1 MSPESEAGNFAK
13 NPAQLIPIS
22 RYNVLYS
29 HGSDA
34 LTGFTCLLGGP
45 AFSEFHWQ
53 KLVNGLR
60 RRVGQDFSFTASFA
74 YFVESPHSLTSD
86 ELKQLEALLQAKAT
100 TRQDGANMLLV
111 VPRLG
116 TQSPWSSKA
125 TDIAHR
131 CGLASINRIERGTL
145 FQLLADHVDEDARS
159 RIKPLIHDRMTQT
172 VLAGLEAAEALFE
185 HHNARPLVFTDLS
198 ENPKQALEK
207 ANRELGLALSAA
219 EIDYLIN
226 AYLKLGR
233 NPTDAELMMFAQAN
247 SEHCRHKIFNASWTL
262 NGEDKDLSLFAMIRN
277 THAKSPQGVLSAY
290 HDNSAVIE
298 GRRSERFFPRPD
310 NGEYAFVDEELGIQ
324 IKVETHNHPT
334 AISPFPGAATGSGGE
349 IRDEA
354 ATGRGARPKAGLTG
368 FSVSNLLLPSRTREW
383 EENSG
388 KPDRIASALDIMIE
402 GPVGAASFNN
412 EFGRPALCG
421 YFRTFEQ
428 TIGGRLWGYHK
439 PIMLAGGMGNIR
451 PGLVE
456 KLRLSEG
463 AAVIVLGGPAMLIG
477 LGGGAASSVG
487 SGQGCEE
494 LDFASVQRGN
504 PEMQRRCQEV
514 IDRCCAMADNNPIVS
529 IHDVGAGGL
538 SNALPELLNDSER
551 GGVLELREIPSTD
564 SGMSPMEIWC
574 NESQERY
581 VLGIEH
587 DRLQEFEF
595 LCKRERCPYA
605 VLGVVTNERKL
616 RLNDALLN
624 DTPVDMP
631 LEVLLGKTPKMHRD
645 AVSDAVQPGG
655 CQLPDSDLESDLLNV
670 MRFPAVASKS
680 FLITIGDRSVGGL
693 VARDQMVGPW
703 QVPVA
708 DSAVTLHSF
717 HGYAGEAMA
726 IGERTPLAVVN
737 SPAAARMAVAEA
749 LTNIASAPI
758 EKLSHVRLS
767 ANWMA
772 AAGEKGQDAALYE
785 AVQTVGMELCPAL
798 GIAIPVGKDSLSL
811 KTDWQDG
818 QQAKHMLAPVSLVI
832 TAFAPVTD
840 ARLSLTP
847 ELKISAEPSRLLLID
862 LGRGADRLGGSCL
875 EQVHEM
881 FSEQVPDLDSA
892 ADLAGFFAA
901 IQELIAKRQLLAYHD
916 RSDGGLITTLCEMAF
931 AGRTGLSLSFD
942 PSLAMDADRLRAR
955 LFAEEPGAVI
965 QVAESQLQNVVDCFT
980 KHGLQD
986 LLLDIGEPVKG
997 HRLCIDAGGSRYLES
1012 DLRELHQAW
1021 SETSYEIQ
1029 KLRDHPDCANEEFA
1043 RALDWDQPYLNPK
1056 LSFDP
1061 QQSPVSP
1068 QILSGVKPAVAILRE
1083 QGVNG
1088 QIEMAAA
1095 FDAAG
1100 FRAVDVHMSDLLEGR
1115 SELAS
1120 FQGFVACGGFSYGDV
1135 LGAGRGWAASV
1146 LFQSQLRD
1154 QFAAFFAREDRFVLG
1169 VCNGCQMLSALQ
1181 EIIPGSEGWPGFV
1194 ANRSG
1199 QFEARLS
1206 LVKIVESPSLFFAGM
1221 AGSLL
1226 PVVTAHGEG
1235 LAQFLADQTAQSPIA
1250 LRYVDANGNVAFE
1263 YPQNPNGSPDG
1274 VTGLCNND
1282 GRITIMMP
1290 HPERSLRSVNFSWAP
1305 QDWPEKSPWQQMFLN
1320 ARHWVGQ

>member
-1 MSPESEAGNFAK
+1 MRFN
-13 NPAQLIPIS
+13 
-22 RYNVLYS
+22 RYNMGCKY
-29 HGSDA
+29 GSDA
-34 LTGFTCLLGGP
+34 LSEFTCLLGGP
-45 AFSEFHWQ
+45 AFSEFHMQ
-53 KLVNGLR
+53 KLVDGLR
-60 RRVGQDFSFTASFA
+60 QRTGRGFLFTAQFI
-74 YFVESPHSLTSD
+74 YFVESPQPPSKEALG
-86 ELKQLEALLQAKAT
+86 QLEALLKAEQLT
-100 TRQDGANMLLV
+100 GTDPAGELLV

-131 CGLASINRIERGTL
+131 CGLEAISRIERGTL
-145 FQLLADHVDEDARS
+145 FHLTEDMLEPQVADV
-159 RIKPLIHDRMTQT
+159 IKAFFHDRMTQT
-172 VLAGLEAAEALFE
+172 VLSDLDEARALFG
-185 HHNARPLVFTDLS
+185 HHSARPLGITDLAVDAA
-198 ENPKQALEK
+198 QALEK
-207 ANRELGLALSAA
+207 ANRELGLALSAS
-219 EIDYLIN
+219 EIDYLIS
-226 AYLKLGR
+226 AYQKMGR

-262 NGEDKDLSLFAMIRN
+262 DGEPQALSLFSMIRN
-277 THAKSPQGVLSAY
+277 THAQNPTGVLSAY
-290 HDNSAVIE
+290 HDNSAVIA
-298 GRRSERFFPRPD
+298 GRRSERFFPAPAS
-310 NGEYAFVDEELGIQ
+310 GEYGYLDEDLGIQ

-368 FSVSNLLLPSRTREW
+368 FSVSNLLLPGRQHDW

-412 EFGRPALCG
+412 EFGRPALTG

-428 TIGGRLWGYHK
+428 SIGGRLWGYHK

-451 PGLVE
+451 SGHIE

-487 SGQGCEE
+487 SGQGNEE

-514 IDRCCAMADNNPIVS
+514 IDRCCALGDTNPIIS

-551 GGVLELREIPSTD
+551 GGVLELREIPSSD
-564 SGMSPMEIWC
+564 GAMSPMEIWC

-581 VLGIEH
+581 VLGIEP
-587 DRLQEFEF
+587 DRLAEFEA
-595 LCKRERCPYA
+595 LCQRERCPYA
-605 VLGVVTNERKL
+605 VLGTATSERQL
-616 RLNDALLN
+616 RLTDSLLQKP
-624 DTPVDMP
+624 PVDMP

-645 AVSDAVQPGG
+645 ATTAVVKPEAVSLGQASLQD
-655 CQLPDSDLESDLLNV
+655 DLLSV
-670 MRFPAVASKS
+670 LRFPAVGSKS

-717 HGYAGEAMA
+717 HGYHGEAMA
-726 IGERTPLAVVN
+726 VGERTPLAVVN
-737 SPAAARMAVAEA
+737 SPAAARMAVTEA
-749 LTNIASAPI
+749 VTNIASAPI
-758 EKLSHVRLS
+758 ASLSDVRLS

-772 AAGEKGQDAALYE
+772 AAGEQGQDAALYE
-785 AVQTVGMELCPAL
+785 AVKAVGMELCPAL

-811 KTDWQDG
+811 KTDWTDG
-818 QQAKHMLAPVSLVI
+818 QQSRHMLAPVSLVI

-840 ARLSLTP
+840 ARLAVTP
-847 ELKISAEPSRLLLID
+847 QLKRDDTSRLLLID

-875 EQVHEM
+875 EQVHGV
-881 FSEQVPDLDSA
+881 FSDQVPDLENASE
-892 ADLAGFFAA
+892 LAGFFAA
-901 IQELIAKRQLLAYHD
+901 IQELIAAEKILAYHD

-931 AGRTGLSLSFD
+931 AGRCGLKLSFGQAAGFD
-942 PSLAMDADRLRAR
+942 EHSLRAR

-965 QVAESQLQNVVDCFT
+965 QVTESNRQTVLACFA
-980 KHGLQD
+980 KHGIDALVE
-986 LLLDIGEPVKG
+986 DIGAPASG
-997 HRLCIDAGGSRYLES
+997 HTLSLEVGGRKTLEC
-1012 DLRELHQAW
+1012 DLRKLHQAW

-1029 KLRDHPDCANEEFA
+1029 KLRDHPKCAEEEFN
-1043 RALDWDQPYLNPK
+1043 RTLEWNQPFLKTALTFNPHE
-1056 LSFDP
+1056 
-1061 QQSPVSP
+1061 QSVAPAVVS
-1068 QILSGVKPAVAILRE
+1068 GKKPAIAILRE

-1095 FDAAG
+1095 FDAVG
-1100 FRAVDVHMSDLLEGR
+1100 FRAVDVHMSDLLEKR
-1115 SELAS
+1115 SDLS
-1120 FQGFVACGGFSYGDV
+1120 QFQGLVACGGFSYGDV
-1135 LGAGRGWAASV
+1135 LGAGRGWAASI
-1146 LFQSQLRD
+1146 LFQAQLRD
-1154 QFAAFFAREDRFVLG
+1154 QFAAFFERDDRFALG
-1169 VCNGCQMLSALQ
+1169 VCNGCQMLSALKD
-1181 EIIPGSEGWPGFV
+1181 IIPGTESWPEFI

-1206 LVKIVESPSLFFAGM
+1206 LVKVTDSASLFFKGM

-1226 PVVTAHGEG
+1226 PVATAHGEG
-1235 LAQFLADQTAQSPIA
+1235 RAQFQQPSSSPATVA
-1250 LRYVDANGNVAFE
+1250 LQYVNASGNAATE
-1263 YPQNPNGSPDG
+1263 YPQNPNGSPHG
-1274 VTGLCNND
+1274 VTGLCNTD
-1282 GRITIMMP
+1282 GRVTIMMP
-1290 HPERSLRSVNFSWAP
+1290 HPERTLRTVNFSWAP
-1305 QDWPEKSPWQQMFLN
+1305 EDWPEASPWQRMFLN
-1320 ARHWVGQ
+1320 ARQWIN